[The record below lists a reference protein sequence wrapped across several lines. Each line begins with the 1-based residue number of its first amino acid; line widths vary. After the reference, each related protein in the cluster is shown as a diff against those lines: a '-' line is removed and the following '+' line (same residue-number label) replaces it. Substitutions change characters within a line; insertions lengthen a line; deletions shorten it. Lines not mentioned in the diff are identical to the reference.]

1 MFRGGGISCLPLFF
15 REDERMMSSFLQV
28 LLDGILNGLV
38 YALVAAGLSMIWG
51 VMDVINFA
59 HGEFLM
65 VGMYVSYW
73 IGFFLNVDPLYSW
86 IAAGIFLFIL
96 GAVTY
101 KLIIKNSLGKS
112 AMAPLLATFGLSMV
126 LKNFCMNRFTPN
138 FRLLQGTFLEGK
150 TIAVGGAIF
159 SVPQLVTALFALV
172 VLGVLYWMLRKTRLG
187 WAIQATAMD
196 SEAAELMGIKT
207 ENIYLLVF
215 GIGGACVG
223 IRGGLM
229 TSYLAVYPEVGS
241 LFSLIAF
248 VVVALGGFGS
258 IPGALLAAI
267 LIGLVE
273 SFSGFYIAAVVKYV
287 AVFAVYIAVILV
299 RPRGLFGW

>member
-1 MFRGGGISCLPLFF
+1 
-15 REDERMMSSFLQV
+15 MSNFVQV
-28 LLDGILNGLV
+28 LIDGILSGLL
-38 YALVAAGLSMIWG
+38 YALVAAGLSMMWG

-65 VGMYVSYW
+65 VAMYLCYW
-73 IGFFLNVDPLYSW
+73 IGEILGIDPLFSW
-86 IAAGIFLFIL
+86 IAGGIFLFLI
-96 GAVTY
+96 GALTY
-101 KLIIKNSLGKS
+101 KLIIKNSLGKA
-112 AMAPLLATFGLSMV
+112 AMAPLLATFGLSML

-138 FRLLQGTFLEGK
+138 FRLLSGTIMEGK
-150 TIAVGGAIF
+150 TFHFAGAIV
-159 SVPQLVTALFALV
+159 SVPQLATAIFSLA
-172 VLGVLYWMLRKTRLG
+172 VLLCVYWLIKKTRVG

-196 SEAAELMGIKT
+196 KEAAELMGIDT

-223 IRGGLM
+223 VAGGLM
-229 TSYLAVYPEVGS
+229 TTYLAVHPEVGG

-258 IPGALLAAI
+258 IPGALFAAL

-273 SFSGFYIAAVVKYV
+273 SFAGFYIAAVVKYV
-287 AVFAVYIAVILV
+287 AVFAIYLVVIMI
-299 RPRGLFGW
+299 RPKGLFGW

>member
-1 MFRGGGISCLPLFF
+1 
-15 REDERMMSSFLQV
+15 MSNFVQV
-28 LLDGILNGLV
+28 LIDGILSGLL
-38 YALVAAGLSMIWG
+38 YALVAAGLSMMWG

-65 VGMYVSYW
+65 VAMYLCYW
-73 IGFFLNVDPLYSW
+73 IGEILGIDPLFSW
-86 IAAGIFLFIL
+86 IAGGIFLFLI
-96 GAVTY
+96 GALTY
-101 KLIIKNSLGKS
+101 KLIIKNSLGKA
-112 AMAPLLATFGLSMV
+112 AMAPLLATFGLSML

-138 FRLLQGTFLEGK
+138 FRLLSGTIMEGK
-150 TIAVGGAIF
+150 TFHFAGAIV
-159 SVPQLVTALFALV
+159 SVPQLVTAIFSLAVL
-172 VLGVLYWMLRKTRLG
+172 LGVYWLIKKTRVG

-196 SEAAELMGIKT
+196 KEAAELMGIDT

-223 IRGGLM
+223 VAGGLM
-229 TSYLAVYPEVGS
+229 TTYLAVHPEVGG

-258 IPGALLAAI
+258 IPGALFAAL

-273 SFSGFYIAAVVKYV
+273 SFAGFYIAAVVKYV
-287 AVFAVYIAVILV
+287 AVFAIYLVVIMI
-299 RPRGLFGW
+299 RPKGLFGW

>member
-1 MFRGGGISCLPLFF
+1 MI
-15 REDERMMSSFLQV
+15 
-28 LLDGILNGLV
+28 DGILSGLL
-38 YALVAAGLSMIWG
+38 YALVAAGLSMMWG

-65 VGMYVSYW
+65 VAMYLCYW
-73 IGFFLNVDPLYSW
+73 IGEILGIDPLFSW
-86 IAAGIFLFIL
+86 IAGGIFLFL
-96 GAVTY
+96 MGALTY
-101 KLIIKNSLGKS
+101 RLIIKNSLGKA
-112 AMAPLLATFGLSMV
+112 AMAPLLATFGLSML

-138 FRLLQGTFLEGK
+138 FRLLSGTIMEGK
-150 TIAVGGAIF
+150 TFEVAGAII
-159 SVPQLVTALFALV
+159 SLPQLVTAIFSLV
-172 VLGVLYWMLRKTRLG
+172 VLLGVYWLIKKTRVG

-196 SEAAELMGIKT
+196 KEAAELMGIDT

-223 IRGGLM
+223 VAGGLM
-229 TSYLAVYPEVGS
+229 TTYLAVHPEVGG

-258 IPGALLAAI
+258 IPGALFAAL

-273 SFSGFYIAAVVKYV
+273 SFAGFYVAAVVKYV
-287 AVFAVYIAVILV
+287 AVFAIYLVVILI
-299 RPRGLFGW
+299 RPKGLFGW

>member
-1 MFRGGGISCLPLFF
+1 
-15 REDERMMSSFLQV
+15 MSNFLQV
-28 LLDGILNGLV
+28 LIDGILSGLL
-38 YALVAAGLSMIWG
+38 YALVAAGLSMMWG

-65 VGMYVSYW
+65 VAMYLCYW
-73 IGFFLNVDPLYSW
+73 IGEILGIDPLFSW
-86 IAAGIFLFIL
+86 IAGGIFLFL
-96 GAVTY
+96 MGALTY
-101 KLIIKNSLGKS
+101 RLIIKNSLGKA
-112 AMAPLLATFGLSMV
+112 AMAPLLATFGLSML

-138 FRLLQGTFLEGK
+138 FRLLSGTIMEGK
-150 TIAVGGAIF
+150 TFEVAGAIV
-159 SVPQLVTALFALV
+159 SLPQLVTAIFSLAVL
-172 VLGVLYWMLRKTRLG
+172 LGVYWLIKKTRVG

-196 SEAAELMGIKT
+196 KEAAELMGIDT

-223 IRGGLM
+223 VAGGLM
-229 TSYLAVYPEVGS
+229 TTYLAVHPEVGG

-258 IPGALLAAI
+258 IPGALFAAL

-273 SFSGFYIAAVVKYV
+273 SFAGFYVAAVVKYV
-287 AVFAVYIAVILV
+287 AVFAIYLVVILI
-299 RPRGLFGW
+299 RPKGLFGW

>member
-1 MFRGGGISCLPLFF
+1 MDNFV
-15 REDERMMSSFLQV
+15 QV
-28 LLDGILNGLV
+28 LIDGILSGLL
-38 YALVAAGLSMIWG
+38 YALVAAGLSLMWG

-65 VGMYVSYW
+65 VAMYLCYW
-73 IGFFLNVDPLYSW
+73 IGEILGIDPLFSW
-86 IAAGIFLFIL
+86 IAGGIFLFFV
-96 GAVTY
+96 GALTY
-101 KLIIKNSLGKS
+101 KLIIKNSLGKA
-112 AMAPLLATFGLSMV
+112 AMAPLLATFGLSML

-138 FRLLQGTFLEGK
+138 FRLLSGTIMEGK
-150 TIAVGGAIF
+150 TFQFAGAIV
-159 SVPQLVTALFALV
+159 SVPQLVTAIFSLV
-172 VLGVLYWMLRKTRLG
+172 VLLGVYWLIKKTRVG

-196 SEAAELMGIKT
+196 KEAAELMGIDT

-223 IRGGLM
+223 VAGGLM
-229 TSYLAVYPEVGS
+229 TTYLAVHPEVGS

-258 IPGALLAAI
+258 IPGALFAAL

-273 SFSGFYIAAVVKYV
+273 SFTGFYVAAVVKYV
-287 AVFAVYIAVILV
+287 AVFAIYLVVILI
-299 RPRGLFGW
+299 RPKGLFGW

>member
-1 MFRGGGISCLPLFF
+1 
-15 REDERMMSSFLQV
+15 MSNFVQV
-28 LLDGILNGLV
+28 LIDGILSGLL
-38 YALVAAGLSMIWG
+38 YALVAAGLSMMWG

-65 VGMYVSYW
+65 VAMYLCYW
-73 IGFFLNVDPLYSW
+73 IGEILGIDPLFSW
-86 IAAGIFLFIL
+86 IAGGIFLFLI
-96 GAVTY
+96 GALTY
-101 KLIIKNSLGKS
+101 RLIIKNSLGKA
-112 AMAPLLATFGLSMV
+112 AMAPLLATFGLSML

-138 FRLLQGTFLEGK
+138 FRLLSGTIMEGK
-150 TIAVGGAIF
+150 TFHFAGAIV
-159 SVPQLVTALFALV
+159 SVPQLVTAVFSLA
-172 VLGVLYWMLRKTRLG
+172 VLLCLYWLIKKTRVG

-196 SEAAELMGIKT
+196 KEAAELMGIDT

-223 IRGGLM
+223 IAGGLM
-229 TSYLAVYPEVGS
+229 TTYLAVHPEVGS

-258 IPGALLAAI
+258 IPGALFAAL

-273 SFSGFYIAAVVKYV
+273 SFAGFYVAAVVKYV
-287 AVFAVYIAVILV
+287 AVFAIYLVVIMI
-299 RPRGLFGW
+299 RPKGLFGW

>member
-1 MFRGGGISCLPLFF
+1 
-15 REDERMMSSFLQV
+15 MSNFVQV
-28 LLDGILNGLV
+28 LIDGILSGLL
-38 YALVAAGLSMIWG
+38 YALVAAGLSMMWG

-65 VGMYVSYW
+65 VAMYLCYW
-73 IGFFLNVDPLYSW
+73 IGEILGIDPLFSW
-86 IAAGIFLFIL
+86 IAGGIFLFLI
-96 GAVTY
+96 GALTY
-101 KLIIKNSLGKS
+101 KLIIKNSLGKA
-112 AMAPLLATFGLSMV
+112 AMAPLLATFGLSML

-138 FRLLQGTFLEGK
+138 FRLLSGTIMEGK
-150 TIAVGGAIF
+150 TFHFAGAIV
-159 SVPQLVTALFALV
+159 SVPQLVTAIFSLAVL
-172 VLGVLYWMLRKTRLG
+172 LGVYWLIKKTRVG

-196 SEAAELMGIKT
+196 KEAAELMGIDT

-223 IRGGLM
+223 VAGGLM
-229 TSYLAVYPEVGS
+229 TTYLAVHPEVGG

-258 IPGALLAAI
+258 IPGALFAAL

-273 SFSGFYIAAVVKYV
+273 SFAGFYVAAVVKYV
-287 AVFAVYIAVILV
+287 AVFAIYLVVILI
-299 RPRGLFGW
+299 RPKGLFGW

>member
-1 MFRGGGISCLPLFF
+1 
-15 REDERMMSSFLQV
+15 MSNFVQV
-28 LLDGILNGLV
+28 LIDGILSGLL
-38 YALVAAGLSMIWG
+38 YALVAAGLSMMWG

-65 VGMYVSYW
+65 VAMYLCYW
-73 IGFFLNVDPLYSW
+73 IGEILGIDPLFSW
-86 IAAGIFLFIL
+86 IAGGIFLFL
-96 GAVTY
+96 MGALTY
-101 KLIIKNSLGKS
+101 RLIIKNSLGKA
-112 AMAPLLATFGLSMV
+112 AMAPLLATFGLSML

-138 FRLLQGTFLEGK
+138 FRLLSGTIMEGK
-150 TIAVGGAIF
+150 TFEVAGAIV
-159 SVPQLVTALFALV
+159 SLPQLVTAIFSLV
-172 VLGVLYWMLRKTRLG
+172 VLLGVYWLIKKTRVG

-196 SEAAELMGIKT
+196 KEAAELMGIDT

-223 IRGGLM
+223 VAGGLM
-229 TSYLAVYPEVGS
+229 TTYLAVHPEVGG

-258 IPGALLAAI
+258 IPGALFAAL

-273 SFSGFYIAAVVKYV
+273 SFAGFYIAAVVKYV
-287 AVFAVYIAVILV
+287 AVFAIYLVVIMI
-299 RPRGLFGW
+299 RPKGLFGW